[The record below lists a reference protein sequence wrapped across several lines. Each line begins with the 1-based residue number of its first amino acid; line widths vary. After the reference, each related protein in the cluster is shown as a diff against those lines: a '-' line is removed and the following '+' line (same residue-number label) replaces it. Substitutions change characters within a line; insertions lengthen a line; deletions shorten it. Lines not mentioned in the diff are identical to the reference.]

1 MKPVIHRLMIIMILK
16 GCTGMS
22 KKNLVILLICAAA
35 GLAVITASVAVLKP
49 DINKS
54 VVLQI
59 IKYKK

>member
-1 MKPVIHRLMIIMILK
+1 MIIMILK

-22 KKNLVILLICAAA
+22 KKNLVILLVCAAA

>member
-1 MKPVIHRLMIIMILK
+1 MILK
-16 GCTGMS
+16 GCSGMS
-22 KKNLVILLICAAA
+22 KNGLVILLICVVAGLTAITAFVAAA
-35 GLAVITASVAVLKP
+35 KP

>member
-1 MKPVIHRLMIIMILK
+1 
-16 GCTGMS
+16 MS